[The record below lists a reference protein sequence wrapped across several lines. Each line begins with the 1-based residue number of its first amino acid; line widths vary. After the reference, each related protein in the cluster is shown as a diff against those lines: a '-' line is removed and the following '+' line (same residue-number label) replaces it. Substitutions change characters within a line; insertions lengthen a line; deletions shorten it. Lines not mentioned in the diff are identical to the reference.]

1 MRFQQFLV
9 GCTAF
14 LALVACKRGNPTKP
28 PIPHLGAIQPAHQYF
43 HIDPNVKNILKGE
56 KGSLF
61 TIEAGVFALGADY
74 QPGEKIAVE
83 IVEVTQ
89 PLEFAALPVSLE
101 FNDRG
106 NETLFESAG
115 MFYVG
120 ASYREKPLTLKVD
133 KKIQVKFRTNVRG
146 KKFFVYN
153 YDAAKGW
160 QRHGHNQEKMLEPT
174 LLAQTA
180 NSEPRDS
187 QPIEYTEIRRAPRK
201 APARPVAVP
210 VAAPAIAVPARAAKA
225 VRELYRVYE
234 IDSLSWWNFDYPM
247 PNLTCLKGTL
257 VGATSDRASVTV
269 FSKKP
274 LGAYTL
280 YLPKDFRIS
289 FYRDAKARLFAID
302 EKGNIGRTGAF
313 ETPDT
318 EGHHKRKDLPC
329 EDLGAVK
336 LAPVPEAVAN
346 DPKKMREYLG
356 KGG

>member
-1 MRFQQFLV
+1 MHYCRTIV
-9 GCTAF
+9 GFITF

-28 PIPHLGAIQPAHQYF
+28 PIPHLAALQPAHQYF

-61 TIEAGVFALGADY
+61 TIEPDVFALGADY
-74 QPGEKIAVE
+74 KPGEKIAVE

-120 ASYREKPLTLKVD
+120 ARYREKPITLKAD

-153 YDAAKGW
+153 YDAQKGW

-174 LLAQTA
+174 LLAQQA
-180 NSEPRDS
+180 DSEARDS
-187 QPIEYTEIRRAPRK
+187 QPVDIREIRRRRK
-201 APARPVAVP
+201 TARAVP
-210 VAAPAIAVPARAAKA
+210 AVAAPAVPAPAAAKA
-225 VRELYRVYE
+225 VRELYRIYD
-234 IDSLSWWNFDYPM
+234 IDRLAWWNFDYPQ

-257 VGATSDRASVTV
+257 VGATGDEASVTV

-289 FYRDAKARLFAID
+289 FYRDTKARLFAID

-318 EGHHKRKDLPC
+318 EGHHKRQDLPC
-329 EDLGAVK
+329 EDLGTVK

-346 DPKKMREYLG
+346 DAKKMREYLG
-356 KGG
+356 KGE

>member
-1 MRFQQFLV
+1 MRNSRVIV
-9 GCTAF
+9 GFTAF

-61 TIEAGVFALGADY
+61 TIEPGVFALGEDY
-74 QPGEKIAVE
+74 KAGDKIEIE

-101 FNDRG
+101 FNDGG

-120 ASYREKPLTLKVD
+120 ASYGGKPLTLKAD
-133 KKIQVKFRTNVRG
+133 QKIQVKFRTNVRG

-174 LLAQTA
+174 LIAQAA
-180 NSEPRDS
+180 NSEARDS
-187 QPIEYTEIRRAPRK
+187 QPVEISGRRRGPRK
-201 APARPVAVP
+201 AVPPAKYA
-210 VAAPAIAVPARAAKA
+210 VAAPAVAAPA
-225 VRELYRVYE
+225 VRELYRIYD
-234 IDSLSWWNFDYPM
+234 IDRLAWWNFDYPQ

-257 VGATSDRASVTV
+257 VGATGDQASVTV

-289 FYRDAKARLFAID
+289 FYRDTKARLFAID
-302 EKGNIGRTGAF
+302 EKGNIGRTGLF

-329 EDLGAVK
+329 EDLGKVN
-336 LAPVPEAVAN
+336 LAPVPAAVAN

-356 KGG
+356 KGE

>member
-1 MRFQQFLV
+1 MKPNKATVLFL
-9 GCTAF
+9 C
-14 LALVACKRGNPTKP
+14 LAVLGACKGVNPPARRT
-28 PIPHLGAIQPAHQYF
+28 PHLRAIQPAHQYF
-43 HIDPNVKNILKGE
+43 HINPQVKNILRGE
-56 KGSLF
+56 KGSVF
-61 TIEAGVFALGADY
+61 TVEPGVFALSADY
-74 QPGEKIAVE
+74 QPGEKIEIE
-83 IVEVTQ
+83 IVEVTE

-120 ASYREKPLTLKVD
+120 ASYRQKPLSLAAD

-153 YDAAKGW
+153 YDAEKGW

-174 LLAQTA
+174 VISQAAGTD
-180 NSEPRDS
+180 SEAYSSGYR
-187 QPIEYTEIRRAPRK
+187 TGRK
-201 APARPVAVP
+201 GMKPAAPARAVAVP
-210 VAAPAIAVPARAAKA
+210 AVAAKA

-234 IDSLSWWNFDYPM
+234 IDRLSWWNFDYPQ

-257 VGATSDRASVTV
+257 VGAAGDQASVTV

-280 YLPKDFRIS
+280 YLEKEFRIS
-289 FYRDAKARLFAID
+289 FYRDTKARLFAID
-302 EKGNIGRTGAF
+302 EKGNIGRTGLF

-329 EDLGAVK
+329 EDLGK
-336 LAPVPEAVAN
+336 INLAAVPEAIAK
-346 DPKKMREYLG
+346 DPKKMREFLG
-356 KGG
+356 KGD

>member
-1 MRFQQFLV
+1 MRTSRVIV
-9 GCTAF
+9 GFTAF

-61 TIEAGVFALGADY
+61 TIEPGVFALGEDY
-74 QPGEKIAVE
+74 KAGDKIEIE

-101 FNDRG
+101 FNDGG

-120 ASYREKPLTLKVD
+120 ASYGGKPLTLKAD
-133 KKIQVKFRTNVRG
+133 QKIQVKFRTNVRG

-174 LLAQTA
+174 LIAQQA
-180 NSEPRDS
+180 DSEPSDN
-187 QPIEYTEIRRAPRK
+187 QPIEYTDIRRAPRR
-201 APARPVAVP
+201 APARPAAKP
-210 VAAPAIAVPARAAKA
+210 AVAAPAMPAPAAKA
-225 VRELYRVYE
+225 VRELYRIYD
-234 IDSLSWWNFDYPM
+234 IDRLAWWNFDYPM

-257 VGATSDRASVTV
+257 VGATGDQASVTV

-289 FYRDAKARLFAID
+289 FYRDTKARLFAID
-302 EKGNIGRTGAF
+302 EKGNIGRTGLF

-329 EDLGAVK
+329 EDLGKVN
-336 LAPVPEAVAN
+336 LAPVPAAVAN

-356 KGG
+356 KGE

>member
-1 MRFQQFLV
+1 MSFW
-9 GCTAF
+9 C
-14 LALVACKRGNPTKP
+14 
-28 PIPHLGAIQPAHQYF
+28 GAIQPAHQYF
-43 HIDPNVKNILKGE
+43 HIDPQVKNILKGE

-61 TIEAGVFALGADY
+61 TIEPDVFAVGSEY
-74 QPGEKIAVE
+74 KPGDKIEIE

-120 ASYREKPLTLKVD
+120 ASYREKPLALKAD
-133 KKIQVKFRTNVRG
+133 KKIQVKFRTDVRG
-146 KKFFVYN
+146 KRFFVYN

-160 QRHGHNQEKMLEPT
+160 QRHGHNQEKMLESTVITQAAP
-174 LLAQTA
+174 ARE
-180 NSEPRDS
+180 NGDS
-187 QPIEYTEIRRAPRK
+187 AGAKAYRRGGKRPAK
-201 APARPVAVP
+201 APAKPA
-210 VAAPAIAVPARAAKA
+210 VAAPASPAVPAKAAKA
-225 VRELYRVYE
+225 VRELYRIYD
-234 IDSLSWWNFDYPM
+234 IDRLAWWNFDYPQ

-257 VGATSDRASVTV
+257 VGATDDAASVTV

-289 FYRDAKARLFAID
+289 FYRDTKARLFAID
-302 EKGNIGRTGAF
+302 EKGNIGRTGLF

-329 EDLGAVK
+329 EDLGKVN
-336 LAPVPEAVAN
+336 LAPVPEAIAN
-346 DPKKMREYLG
+346 DPKKMREFLG
-356 KGG
+356 KGE